1 MKTVKLTDE
10 ELAIIKTA
18 LTMQIQSLDR
28 EIRMYEE
35 KGAHI
40 PAGLLEIKQQYEQ
53 TFETLSFKN

>member
-28 EIRMYEE
+28 EICTYQE
-35 KGAHI
+35 KAGHI
-40 PAGLLEIKQQYEQ
+40 PA
-53 TFETLSFKN
+53 